1 MALSCCKIISNHMGD
16 FSCLNCFYLY
26 RTENKHKKHYNVCK
40 NHEYCY
46 VEMPKEDN
54 KILKCNRREKSI
66 KVPFITEA
74 DVESLLENN
83 EHVP

>member
-1 MALSCCKIISNHMGD
+1 MITVGEKWH
-16 FSCLNCFYLY
+16 CLAVKSYQ
-26 RTENKHKKHYNVCK
+26 KHYNVCK